1 MKVSN
6 WLVIDKNGVKATRK
20 TKPALDWDEVAVKIN
35 LEIPDEIFKRPTI
48 EATLK
53 VTDVPNTA
61 FEPALIIDSV
71 KDIEQQTGAKINFT
85 VTHVAEAEETK

>member
-6 WLVIDKNGVKATRK
+6 WLVIDKNGIKGTRK

-35 LEIPDEIFKRPTI
+35 LDIPDEIFKRPTI

-53 VTDVPNTA
+53 VVDVPNTA
-61 FEPALIIDSV
+61 FEPDLIIDSV

-85 VTHVAEAEETK
+85 VSHVAEEKEQ